1 MVIVISTAKKYI
13 YIYSAAIHHCFHRY
27 VLKMSMY
34 KNASIYTIYCKN

>member
-1 MVIVISTAKKYI
+1 MVIVISTAKNI